1 MMAPERRRVIQTCGC
16 VAVLW
21 LAATLGAG
29 AARASPALP
38 SPALPS
44 GARPLS
50 VTLLRAT
57 ALDRTPAGRPIA
69 VIKARDG
76 FGEAT
81 RLPVLARRTGRYGV
95 WLLVRVAIR
104 RGWVPLAGTY
114 PSTSAPRRPGLVHAL
129 GPILATPGT
138 SVLVT
143 ALDGE
148 PLYAHGPTTPRILA
162 SNTKLFTTAAAV
174 ARYGASINPLLMQIL
189 PYSNNQ
195 LAQQLSDR
203 LGGGSP
209 ARGAGI
215 ASRFACSLG
224 PCAGLYDGSGLDP
237 RDIASPRAVVNLLA
251 QMRFVSDFRGWVR
264 AFPVSG
270 VSGTLAARMH
280 GVARGRCQAKTGTL
294 FIPLVST
301 LSGYCH
307 TLHHEIVVFSILM
320 NGVDISSAHA
330 SQDRAVAEI
339 VRLG

>member
-1 MMAPERRRVIQTCGC
+1 MAPERSRAVQTCAC
-16 VAVLW
+16 AAVLW
-21 LAATLGAG
+21 LAATLGAS
-29 AARASPALP
+29 AAWA

-50 VTLLRAT
+50 VTLLGAT
-57 ALDRTPAGRPIA
+57 ALDRSPAGRRIA

-76 FGEAT
+76 FGEPT
-81 RLPVLARRTGRYGV
+81 RLPVLARRTGKSGV
-95 WLLVRVAIR
+95 WLLVRVATR
-104 RGWVPLAGTY
+104 RGWISQAGAVANAR
-114 PSTSAPRRPGLVHAL
+114 APRRPALVHAL
-129 GPILATPGT
+129 GPILATPGN

-148 PLYAHGPTTPRILA
+148 PLYSRDPTTPRILA
-162 SNTKLFTTAAAV
+162 SDAKLFTTAAAV

-209 ARGAGI
+209 AGGAQV

-237 RDIASPRAVVNLLA
+237 RDIASPRAVVNLLV
-251 QMRFVSDFRGWVR
+251 QMRLASDFRGWVR
-264 AFPVSG
+264 AFPVAG
-270 VSGTLAARMH
+270 VSGSLAGRMQ
-280 GVARGRCQAKTGTL
+280 GVARGRCQAKPGTL
-294 FIPLVST
+294 FVPLVSA

-307 TLHHEIVVFSILM
+307 TPHDGIVVFSILM
-320 NGVDISSAHA
+320 GGVDIHSAQA
-330 SQDRAVAEI
+330 AQDRAVAEI
-339 VRLG
+339 IRLG

>member
-1 MMAPERRRVIQTCGC
+1 MAPERRRVIQTCGC